1 MSSNPINNDPNTTH
15 LSPNASPT
23 GAPQNAGLQTQ
34 LVKDSIDHNRT
45 TMAQVQSNIMQ
56 EQPSDNSAF
65 TQANTLPQGTPQ
77 GQQLTQPYGAPAQNS
92 STQNSNTQ
100 NISAA
105 NNNAQA
111 SQHSHYPPRFNPR
124 DDINNPHTI
133 ETDGLEETHFGYKT
147 VKKAEKQARVADVF
161 TSVAKK
167 YDIMNDLM
175 SFGIHR
181 LWKRYAISLSGVRAG
196 QHVLD
201 IAGGTGD
208 LAKVFSRE
216 VGRSGHVVL
225 SDINEA
231 MLEVGRERLLNAGC
245 NNVDFVLANAETLAP
260 FEDNSFDL
268 LTISF
273 GLRNVTDKDAALR
286 SMYRVLKPGGR
297 LLILEFSKPI
307 FEPLSKAYD
316 IYSFTALPVMGKLVA
331 GDSESYQYLAES
343 IRMHPNQQTLKQM
356 MQDAGFENCDYH
368 NLTAG
373 IVAVHRGFKK

>member
-1 MSSNPINNDPNTTH
+1 MSSNPTNNNTIEPNLTADTA
-15 LSPNASPT
+15 PANASEN
-23 GAPQNAGLQTQ
+23 GSVQAE
-34 LVKDSIDHNRT
+34 LVKKSIDQNQT

-56 EQPSDNSAF
+56 EQNTDNGQF
-65 TQANTLPQGTPQ
+65 TQATDLPQGTPQ
-77 GQQLTQPYGAPAQNS
+77 GQQMTQPYGAPAQNS
-92 STQNSNTQ
+92 SNQNNTAQTSSAQNS
-100 NISAA
+100 
-105 NNNAQA
+105 NAQA

-124 DDINNPHTI
+124 DDINNPHTL
-133 ETDGLEETHFGYKT
+133 ETDGLEETHFGYKK

-260 FEDNSFDL
+260 FEANSFDL

-297 LLILEFSKPI
+297 LLVLEFSKPI

-356 MQDAGFENCDYH
+356 MENAGFENCDYH